1 MSVPRNVKKQPITW
15 TSNLSQ
21 PILVTDWRNIEITVV
36 GTGDVSVLASKDKT
50 IDPIDFS
57 SPSTITNSYATIA
70 LYDETV
76 TSSNF
81 VTTLTVSASTKIA
94 EIDSNLLTWIAVS
107 RSADTVDAFITYS
120 DNQ

>member
-1 MSVPRNVKKQPITW
+1 MSVPRNVKKETITW

-21 PILVTDWRNIEITVV
+21 PILVTDWRNIELTVV
-36 GTGDVSVLASKDKT
+36 GTGSVSILASKDKT

-81 VTTLTVSASTKIA
+81 VTTLTVSGSTKIA

-107 RSADTVDAFITYS
+107 RSDDTVDAFITYS